1 LSVSIKNIIKLFI
14 PEILSRRGLLKLRRY
29 INDSLSKKEKIN
41 FEKNFYNRISFI
53 QKSISK
59 FNYNSCKYLEIGTY
73 HNETFNTIPLP
84 IRNKFGVDPVSGG
97 NIRLTSDDFFNE
109 NKIKFDVIFIDGLH
123 TYEQCQKDVLNSLSA
138 LNKNGIILIHDLLPK
153 NKFHS
158 QIPRVQDVWTG
169 DIWKVAVE
177 LNRSKNMSFIIANI
191 DHGIGIIKPKKNYIY
206 KKMNKFLINKDFKSF
221 YYNFYK
227 KLPIVNS
234 QKALQFIDKNEF

>member
-1 LSVSIKNIIKLFI
+1 MSIFIKNILKLFI
-14 PEILSRRGLLKLRRY
+14 PEILSKKGILKLNRY
-29 INDSLSKKEKIN
+29 INNLSSTKERIN
-41 FEKNFYNRISFI
+41 FEKNFYNRISFV

-59 FNYNSCKYLEIGTY
+59 FSYNSCKYLEIGTY

-84 IRNKFGVDPVSGG
+84 IKNKFGVDPVSGG
-97 NIRLTSDDFFNE
+97 NIRLTSDMFFKK

-123 TYEQCQKDVLNSLSA
+123 TYEQCQRDVINSLNSLK
-138 LNKNGIILIHDLLPK
+138 KNGIILIHDLLPK
-153 NKFHS
+153 NKFDS
-158 QIPRVQDVWTG
+158 QVPRKQDVWTG

-177 LNRSKNMSFIIANI
+177 LNYSKNIKFIIANI